1 MERTISIAD
10 IIQIQ
15 LKPDSFSPKEKCV
28 VSTPLGLEIPAL
40 PLSCKTDMLPV
51 LAWREVSAGGPA
63 GDLPL
68 VESGRN
74 SEGEEKA
81 LEKVIRST
89 ANKRRHLKSERQLYN
104 ETRADDNIQ
113 ILARLDVEF
122 SH

>member
-1 MERTISIAD
+1 MAD
-10 IIQIQ
+10 ILQIQ
-15 LKPDSFSPKEKCV
+15 LRIESFSPQEWSK
-28 VSTPLGLEIPAL
+28 VSTPLDLETAAL
-40 PLSCKTDMLPV
+40 PLSCKTDKLPV

-68 VESGRN
+68 AESGRN

-89 ANKRRHLKSERQLYN
+89 TDQRRHLKSERQLDN
-104 ETRADDNIQ
+104 GTRADDNIQ